1 MTDRENYRLGAE
13 PVELGS
19 HRPGDSEAQAQARDY
34 LRRLMREYPKGV
46 PGRTKDDF
54 RGKCKHMFKTPKRV
68 FDRVWKEEIATSG
81 ATAWEKKGPKRGP
94 RGPHRARKN

>member
-1 MTDRENYRLGAE
+1 MAAKENYQLVPE

-34 LRRLMREYPKGV
+34 LRRLMRDYPKGV
-46 PGRTKDDF
+46 AGRTKDDF
-54 RGKCKHMFKTPKRV
+54 RGECKQMFKTPHRA
-68 FDRVWKEEIATSG
+68 FDRVWKEEIARFG

-94 RGPHRARKN
+94 RGPRRVSEN